1 MIELPKKQS
10 FKEIKVNKNPY
21 IKSHTPLIKKV
32 DDSDKY
38 EIRIRYNREEANAIR
53 KEYIGMIEDLEWKLR

>member
-1 MIELPKKQS
+1 
-10 FKEIKVNKNPY
+10 VNKNPY